1 MKIGVI
7 GNGFVGKATCILQN
21 KDVDIIVYDLN
32 PQLCDP
38 PGSTIND
45 LKSCD
50 LIFVSVPT
58 PMNKDGSCHVEIV
71 ESVVK
76 NLRQNN
82 IINEPNNFVVIRSTV
97 IPGTSDN
104 LGCYFMPEFLTEKD
118 YLKDFKNCK
127 DWLFGLKGTDYDQ
140 FFMNKINKL
149 FTLGKI
155 NGCIK
160 SNSTSFVLNKE
171 AEMIKYF
178 RNCFLALKISFCNEI
193 YDYCQLQNINYE
205 IVRHQATKDDRIGW
219 SHSCVPGHDE
229 KRGYGGTCLP
239 KDTKALLYSMKNL
252 GSSSYIFDAM
262 DARNDNIDR
271 IDQDWAS
278 NIGRSVLG

>member
-97 IPGTSDN
+97 IPGTS
-104 LGCYFMPEFLTEKD
+104 
-118 YLKDFKNCK
+118 
-127 DWLFGLKGTDYDQ
+127 DQ